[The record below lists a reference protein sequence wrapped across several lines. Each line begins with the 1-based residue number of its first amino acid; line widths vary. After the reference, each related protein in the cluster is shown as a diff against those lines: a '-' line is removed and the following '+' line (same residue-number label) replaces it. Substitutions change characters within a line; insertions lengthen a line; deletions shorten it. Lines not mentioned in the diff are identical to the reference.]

1 MKNEIIV
8 TEEQR
13 SLIMEILSSKLTEA
27 EKDLL
32 SACCVLCTYGV
43 SKRDIQRVLDL
54 EPSVLCAQIDA
65 LLHEGVLVA
74 LGSDIIFA
82 PQEVKMTVLPIHPV
96 PISMFNRIVENLYY
110 RTFPSMYTDGLQLKT
125 FFDMTEGMIDY
136 VLEYFV
142 EDLDW
147 ELFGRLVTNYA
158 FQYNL
163 YGRIEV
169 GIHCK
174 QDLLVMRVLQMV
186 RTRIKGDLYIKL
198 TLLQALQWV
207 NGFYYSDAYEL
218 LDEVDNVRKFEE
230 LGPSEPLYHFAKGLY
245 FENYGFLIEAYSE
258 FYKVYEKSSLNGDDL
273 GFLRAYIS
281 MFIAYQSALANDRT
295 SALEWL
301 QKVHW
306 SVIPDHNII
315 RFYFHLTNAMLA
327 SGDLAETELTLAEK
341 TVKEVNPDAQVLSRA
356 YYCRSRHYANLGQV
370 RRSSHF
376 YLCYCHRLARFCST
390 EAAFVIH
397 KAGEIS
403 RMVSENSLVTAR
415 RLLNE
420 LDKVNLK
427 DEGIAISVRLQ
438 ICQAYAECLAA
449 IDMRPLS
456 STYCDIA
463 HEIIH
468 ANQPEQDAIN
478 AAANVFDGRIFPL
491 SLSETCF
498 YFYVQKLKND
508 IEEVKKQAVQPGCLS
523 REANVFKGIRK
534 EISRLKGVFPEFC
547 LELDI
552 ITAYILAL
560 TKPEKAIT
568 WWLKI
573 VDKAKGEQK
582 IRAALS
588 AANYCSEI
596 GYYWEEKKILES
608 AMADNFAF
616 HAANE
621 GLRISLLIELANVT
635 EIAGFRTAAA
645 KMWKKLIALTQGTE
659 LESKVLFLY
668 AVNAYDYEDYSKAEM
683 LIDRSIACYEQE
695 ESCVDETFASLLAY
709 RSVILSGM
717 GRCSEAKTAIL
728 DALRVYP
735 DLRDKSSFTLYYDL
749 AYYCIGNQED
759 SSAREALAKAKSLWG
774 LEENQ
779 KEQLDELYEILSL
792 PWEER
797 AMYFQSSMD
806 SEP

>member
-1 MKNEIIV
+1 MKTEIV
-8 TEEQR
+8 
-13 SLIMEILSSKLTEA
+13 LTEQQKA
-27 EKDLL
+27 DISEIFPELTDEEKELL
-32 SACCVLCTYGV
+32 SACCVLCKYGV
-43 SKRDIQRVLDL
+43 SKRDLQTVSDL

-207 NGFYYSDAYEL
+207 NGFYYSDAHEL

-295 SALEWL
+295 SALDWL

-596 GYYWEEKKILES
+596 GYYWEEKKLLES
-608 AMADNFAF
+608 AADNFAF

-621 GLRISLLIELANVT
+621 GLRISLLIELANVK

-645 KMWKKLIALTQGTE
+645 KMWEKLIALTQGTE

-695 ESCVDETFASLLAY
+695 ESCLDETLSSLLGWRAVLLCKIE
-709 RSVILSGM
+709 RFD
-717 GRCSEAKTAIL
+717 EAKRIIEKAMK
-728 DALRVYP
+728 VHP
-735 DLRDKSSFTLYYDL
+735 DLRDQSAFNIWYNLLYIYLTLQRYDEARVVL
-749 AYYCIGNQED
+749 EQVRNFQIPRSKIEELNQLLELVPRRD
-759 SSAREALAKAKSLWG
+759 RAL
-774 LEENQ
+774 
-779 KEQLDELYEILSL
+779 
-792 PWEER
+792 
-797 AMYFQSSMD
+797 YFQD
-806 SEP
+806 S

>member
-13 SLIMEILSSKLTEA
+13 SLIVEIFNSKLSEA

-54 EPSVLCAQIDA
+54 EPSVLCAQVDT

-82 PQEVKMTVLPIHPV
+82 PQEVKRTVLAIHPV
-96 PISMFNRIVENLYY
+96 PVSMFNRIVENLYY
-110 RTFPSMYTDGLQLKT
+110 RTFASMYTDGLQLKP
-125 FFDMTEGMIDY
+125 FFDMAEGTQDY
-136 VLEYFV
+136 VVEYLID
-142 EDLDW
+142 DLDW
-147 ELFGRLVTNYA
+147 ELFGKLVANYA

-163 YGRIEV
+163 YGRIEQ
-169 GIHCK
+169 GIHGK
-174 QDLLVMRVLQMV
+174 EELLSIRALQLV
-186 RTRIKGDLYIKL
+186 RTRIKGELYIKL
-198 TLLQALQWV
+198 TLLEALEWV
-207 NGFYYSDAYEL
+207 NGFYYNNAHEL
-218 LDEVDNVRKFEE
+218 LDEVDNVRKSTE
-230 LGPSEPLYHFAKGLY
+230 LGFSEPLYHFVKGLY
-245 FENYGFLIEAYSE
+245 FENYGSMIEAYSE
-258 FYKVYEKSSLNGDDL
+258 FYKVYESSLNGDDL

-281 MFIAYQSALANDRT
+281 MFIAYQCALAANDRT
-295 SALEWL
+295 SALDWL

-306 SVIPDHNII
+306 SVTPSHNII

-356 YYCRSRHYANLGQV
+356 YYCRYRHYANLGQV

-376 YLCYCHRLARFCST
+376 YLCYCHRLARFGST
-390 EAAFVIH
+390 EAAFVIY

-415 RLLNE
+415 RLMNE
-420 LDKVNLK
+420 LDRINLK
-427 DEGIAISVRLQ
+427 SEDIAISVRLQ
-438 ICQAYAECLAA
+438 CCQAYAECLAA
-449 IDMRPLS
+449 IDMKPLS

-463 HEIIH
+463 HEIIN
-468 ANQPEQDAIN
+468 ASQPEQDAIN
-478 AAANVFDGRIFPL
+478 AAANVFKGHFPS

-498 YFYVQKLKND
+498 YFHAQKLKND

-645 KMWKKLIALTQGTE
+645 KMWKELITLTQGTE

-774 LEENQ
+774 IGENEKAQ
-779 KEQLDELYEILSL
+779 IDELYDILRQ
-792 PWEER
+792 PKEER
-797 AMYFQSSMD
+797 GKYFQSSMD